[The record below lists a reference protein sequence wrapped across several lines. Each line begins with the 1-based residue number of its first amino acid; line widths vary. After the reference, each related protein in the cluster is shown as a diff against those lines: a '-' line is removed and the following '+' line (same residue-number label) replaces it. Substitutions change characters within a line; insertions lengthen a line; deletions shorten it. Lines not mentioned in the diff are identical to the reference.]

1 MRAWVIQYVIC
12 GIGLVILLLFLKFA
26 KKLDEAKIF
35 KNSVFVCI
43 LMFLL
48 ICPSHTEHFMIFK
61 NKKKKKRKAPF
72 KIASCRAITL
82 KP

>member
-1 MRAWVIQYVIC
+1 MIC

-48 ICPSHTEHFMIFK
+48 ICQSHIEHFMIFR
-61 NKKKKKRKAPF
+61 NKKKKREKPL
-72 KIASCRAITL
+72 L
-82 KP
+82 KLLLAEQLL